1 MRRAFVIRPFG
12 TKQVSAGTEID
23 FERVHRELIE
33 PALKQAGLDGGTT
46 GEILEAGNIREDTF
60 ALIIEAD
67 LVVCDVTLHNA
78 NVFYELGIRHALRKK
93 HTVVIRGK
101 PTADDTPFDILTDR
115 YLRYEHI
122 NPAMA
127 LSALTGAIQ
136 ATLASEYETDSPVF
150 KMLRDLREVDAAVVQ
165 AVPTDFSEDVAR
177 ARAAKSA
184 GWLRLLAGEVEG
196 LRFQWPALRLV
207 GQALWDLNDYRG
219 ACKTWECLRAADPDD
234 LPANLALSSIFER
247 LYRLEKRSEFLE
259 QSNLAL
265 ARALRSSKI
274 TDRQRAEANA
284 LKARNL
290 KTLWRLDFEGETG
303 LAKRRQ
309 RAAASRTLLK
319 AYEAYRNAY
328 FEDLNHYWSELAALQ
343 LATVALDLSRE
354 DTWQDAFDN
363 SDEGT
368 VYAGKLKQ
376 QIGTLQI
383 LVSQA
388 IEVTLRRLAPGD
400 KDRIWAEISAA
411 DLKFLI
417 EARPNRIIEAYKE
430 AIPTNGYFAWDAAR
444 GQLQLFAQLGIKAD
458 LANEVIRAV
467 EERMAHPEQDETP
480 FHQIVFAGHRV
491 DEVGRNEPR
500 FPSERE
506 GRARDLIRAKLAGMC
521 EAGTRIGV
529 LASAAPGS
537 DILCHELC
545 RELSINSTICLPMPK
560 EDFAARVFSDL
571 DSWRSRY
578 LALVASR
585 QVLQLSDQV
594 GLPRWFK
601 CLDVNAWERGNR
613 WVLEMARASGAA
625 KITLIALWDGRTSGD
640 GPGGTAH
647 MVRLARD
654 AGNIGVDLINTRDLL
669 T

>member
-1 MRRAFVIRPFG
+1 MQRAFVIRPFG
-12 TKQVSAGTEID
+12 TKKDSAGTEID

-33 PALKQAGLDGGTT
+33 PALKNAELDGGTT
-46 GEILEAGNIREDTF
+46 GEIIEAGNIREDTF

-93 HTVVIRGK
+93 HTVVIKGK

-122 NPAMA
+122 NPAA
-127 LSALTGAIQ
+127 AVSALTDAIQ
-136 ATLASEYETDSPVF
+136 ATLTSDYETDSPVF
-150 KMLRDLREVDAAVVQ
+150 KMLRDLHEVDTAALQ
-165 AVPTDFSEDVAR
+165 AVPTDFGEEVAR
-177 ARAAKSA
+177 ARAAQSA
-184 GWLRLLAGEVEG
+184 GWLRLLAREVEG
-196 LRFQWPALRLV
+196 LRFQWSALRLV
-207 GQALWDLNDYRG
+207 GQALWDLKDYAG
-219 ACKTWECLRAADPDD
+219 ARKAWERLRTADPDD
-234 LPANLALSSIFER
+234 LTANLALSNIFER
-247 LYRLEKRSEFLE
+247 LHRSENRAEFLE

-265 ARALRSSKI
+265 ARVLRSAKI
-274 TDRQRAEANA
+274 TIGQRAEANA

-290 KTLWRLDFEGETG
+290 KTLWRLDFEGETV
-303 LAKRRQ
+303 LTKRRQ

-319 AYEAYRNAY
+319 AYEAYCNAY

-343 LATVALDLSRE
+343 LATAALDLSGE

-363 SDEGT
+363 SDDAT
-368 VYAGKLKQ
+368 AYAGKLKQ
-376 QIGTLQI
+376 QVETLQI
-383 LVSQA
+383 MVSRS
-388 IEVTLRRLAPGD
+388 IEAALRRHPPGD

-411 DLKFLI
+411 DLRFLL
-417 EARPNRIIEAYKE
+417 EARTNRVIQAYRD
-430 AIPTNGYFAWDAAR
+430 AIPTNEYFAWDAAR
-444 GQLQLFAQLGIKAD
+444 GQLQLFAQLGIRAD

-467 EERMAHPEQDETP
+467 DQRMTRPEQGQMP
-480 FHQIVFAGHRV
+480 LHLLVFAGHRV
-491 DEVGRNEPR
+491 DAVGRKQPR
-500 FPSERE
+500 FPTDRE
-506 GRARDLIRAKLAGMC
+506 GRARALIREKLVKRLDAGARV
-521 EAGTRIGV
+521 EL

-560 EDFAARVFSDL
+560 EDFAAQVFANL

-585 QVLQLSDQV
+585 EVLELSDQV

-601 CLDVNAWERGNR
+601 RPGVNAWERGNR
-613 WVLEMARASGAA
+613 WVLEMARTSGAP
-625 KITLIALWDGRTSGD
+625 KMTLIALWDGRSTGD
-640 GPGGTAH
+640 APGGTAH
-647 MVRLARD
+647 MVGLARD
-654 AGNIGVDLINTRDLL
+654 AGNIDVDLIDNRDLL